1 MCSVKAMNYGD
12 DNAQYAPML
21 ILLILILS
29 TSSDYVNKNRNNT
42 KRHY

>member
-1 MCSVKAMNYGD
+1 MNYGD

-21 ILLILILS
+21 IFLIILILS